1 MKIFKARPHAFKVA
15 LLLLA
20 LPLAGHAITTDSGKS
35 FFSPQPISTTLAPQT
50 SMLEEFARK
59 HGGDERFFFSATPF
73 YSKSQAAQNLR
84 RYFLPEGKDE
94 LVIAG
99 SDVPAGTN
107 YDVSGTWLK
116 IMGSDVPA
124 ALGLGLLFNNFQS
137 KITVNPVY
145 ENLGVNLN
153 FYKNIGTRLFVAAE
167 CAVLQSKVTHGFA
180 EYDVHNETTRAV
192 TRDLA
197 YQAAGGESRFEP
209 ESRIY
214 SLNATEAFTNPLWQY
229 GKLAVNPLKQNGIS
243 DLGVKAGLRLDLGS
257 LFVKIILP
265 TSQKPTAQYMFEPLT
280 GNGSHLG
287 LGLGGL
293 LELEK
298 ELSHA
303 TVKFFNMAEYVYL
316 LENTQLRTFDLNNNG
331 PWSRYLIMRELN
343 HKNST
348 PGVNYLTLNTHVTP
362 GHTFNWQSRL
372 GVKVH
377 KISLNAGYNFSFVD
391 QEALSLSGNNF
402 ATQFNIADEQLTD
415 AATDLALVL
424 IADTTISEA
433 FLPNSTI
440 QSPAGN
446 SAGARNGAAIPA
458 RIDYIAAGPINAS
471 NINIQSAQQ
480 PAKLLSQL
488 SLAVGFDEMT
498 NDLPIGV
505 NVGYSYSFDHNKTA
519 LAGWA
524 MWLSVG
530 LKV

>member
-1 MKIFKARPHAFKVA
+1 MRIFKARPHVFKVV

-20 LPLAGHAITTDSGKS
+20 LPLAGHAITTETGKS

-50 SMLEEFARK
+50 SMFEEFARK
-59 HGGDERFFFSATPF
+59 NGGDERFFFSATPF

-116 IMGSDVPA
+116 IMGSDRPA

-192 TRDLA
+192 TARLN
-197 YQAAGGESRFEP
+197 YIGTNENRVEP
-209 ESRIY
+209 ESMIY

-316 LENTQLRTFDLNNNG
+316 VENTQLRTFDLNNNG
-331 PWSRYLIMRELN
+331 PWSRYLIMRKLR

-372 GVKVH
+372 GLKVH

-415 AATDLALVL
+415 EAN
-424 IADTTISEA
+424 IAGEA
-433 FLPNSTI
+433 GQDIVTPPSFLPEATI
-440 QSPAGN
+440 HDAAGN
-446 SAGARNGAAIPA
+446 SANATNNAVIPEA
-458 RIDYIAAGPINAS
+458 RIDSNAAGFINAS

-480 PAKLLSQL
+480 AAKLISQL
-488 SLAVGFDEMT
+488 SLAVGFEEIADGYP
-498 NDLPIGV
+498 LAI
-505 NVGYSYSFDHNKTA
+505 NVGYSYNFDHNKTA
-519 LAGWA
+519 LAGWS
-524 MWLSVG
+524 MWLQVG